1 MVSLLPKL
9 SKFSSISE
17 EDNKKSLVY
26 VLQFI
31 NVFDEGIK
39 KKSKKITVSK
49 ARANVYRVYKSLEKE
64 AEIDVIPKIA
74 ERKLEWLNKDLS
86 KEDIRKAKI
95 TMQEYY
101 IGILSAVLYT
111 IKHELGIEY
120 ELLMSRDNDEIF
132 CKLFVTEYWLKK
144 RADDTDYHL
153 RFRKKTKWDKKFQKA
168 DPYGPFSLHKKYSE
182 KGKKIFN
189 CYDEKQKESEDGT
202 YFTYNDKVRLLNN
215 AIYSKLDLYVL
226 KNFDILID
234 AFPVHEN
241 ASLNVLK
248 KDWATLKAILKPQPL
263 GDIKNYY
270 SENLAFY
277 FAWMGVYATFMG
289 YCAVV
294 GLVVFVILCVSSYM
308 GENTIYT
315 CTQGFF
321 CLFLAIWASF
331 FDQFWTRKEKKLA
344 WKWGTAGMAKQVHH
358 REKFEGK
365 FQYDEVTGKMKVLKR
380 DSEKRNLK
388 KSISFTVIGFLI
400 VVVIAIVVAI
410 FRLRV
415 YMKSTNDLKD
425 YGSIV
430 PAIVYAIQ
438 ISIFDLIYSKVSIW
452 LNNIENH
459 ETTND
464 YNNNLALKLF
474 LFRFINSYCGL
485 FYIAF
490 IKMYLSSDQCTE
502 NGCMW
507 DLGLQ
512 LSIIFITNMILN
524 IIEIGLPWFLYMFR
538 VKWEERRLKKI
549 MSKDQRKELL
559 PIEMQ
564 SKYEPYD
571 NPIEDYM
578 EMALQFGFI
587 ALFGSSFPLL
597 PILAYLEII
606 LEIRVDSWK
615 LCNITRRPDPVQC
628 ETIGIWKNIIVFIA
642 YFGAITNSG
651 IVVFTSGA
659 LNHFDLPAKIMIFF
673 IIEHLFVF
681 GIALVSYF
689 IPDSSEI
696 VNQGIVWCK
705 RVSQKKQLGRLMDD
719 RPSHARRDSLSSDF
733 SIFISYYDITYH
745 EH

>member
-9 SKFSSISE
+9 SKVSSISE

-31 NVFDEGIK
+31 NIFDEGIK
-39 KKSKKITVSK
+39 RKSKFIPMIK
-49 ARANVYRVYKSLEKE
+49 ARANAYRVYKSLEKE
-64 AEIDVIPKIA
+64 AEGDVLPRIA
-74 ERKLEWLNKDLS
+74 ERKIEWLRNGIDKKDIKKS
-86 KEDIRKAKI
+86 KISLRD
-95 TMQEYY
+95 YY
-101 IGILSAVLYT
+101 IGMLSTVLYT

-120 ELLMSRDNDEIF
+120 ELLMSRDDDEIF
-132 CKLFVTEYWLKK
+132 CKLYVTEYWLKK

-153 RFRKKTKWDKKFQKA
+153 KFRKKKKWDKKFQMA
-168 DPYGPFSLHKKYSE
+168 SPYGPFSLNKKYSG

-189 CYDEKQKESEDGT
+189 CYDEKQRESDEGT
-202 YFTYNDKVRLLNN
+202 FFTYNDKVRLLND
-215 AIYSKLDLYVL
+215 AIYTKLDLYVL
-226 KNFDILID
+226 KNFDIMID
-234 AFPVHEN
+234 AFPIHEN

-248 KDWATLKAILKPQPL
+248 KKWATLKAIHKAQPL
-263 GDIKNYY
+263 DDIKNYY
-270 SENLAFY
+270 SESIALY
-277 FAWMGVYATFMG
+277 FAWMGVYAIFMG
-289 YCAVV
+289 YCAAV
-294 GLVVFVILCVSSYM
+294 GLIVFIILCISSAM

-315 CTQGFF
+315 GTQVFF

-331 FDQFWTRKEKKLA
+331 FDQFWTREERKLA
-344 WKWGTAGMAKQVHH
+344 WKWGTANMTKQVHH

-365 FQYDEVTGKMKVLKR
+365 FQFDEVTGKMKVLKR

-388 KSISFTVIGFLI
+388 KSISFAVIGFLI
-400 VVVIAIVVAI
+400 AAVIAIVIAI

-452 LNNIENH
+452 LNNLENH

-524 IIEIGLPWFLYMFR
+524 IIEIGLPWFLYKFR
-538 VKWEERRLKKI
+538 VQWEERKMKKH
-549 MSKDQRKELL
+549 MSKAMRKELL
-559 PIEMQ
+559 SIEIQ
-564 SKYEPYD
+564 SKYEPYE

-597 PILAYLEII
+597 PILAFIEII
-606 LEIRVDSWK
+606 LEIRVDAWK
-615 LCNITRRPDPVQC
+615 LCNITRRPDPVKC
-628 ETIGIWKNIIVFIA
+628 ENIGIWKNIVVFIA

-659 LNHFDLPAKIMIFF
+659 LNHFELPTKIVVFF
-673 IIEHLFVF
+673 IIEHLFIF
-681 GIALVSYF
+681 GIATVSYF
-689 IPDSSEI
+689 IPDSSKI
-696 VNQGIVWCK
+696 VNRGIAWC
-705 RVSQKKQLGRLMDD
+705 RRITQKKEFGKLMDD
-719 RPSHARRDSLSSDF
+719 RPSFVRRDSLSSDF
-733 SIFISYYDITYH
+733 SIFLSYYDMTYH